1 MNQADNFIGTIG
13 HYSRFADTWMPM
25 STQAQAKTLRMVKGA
40 LLVRLAPTKAPHLH
54 VRMTGYSTSQEG
66 EDALL
71 AAEEADVPDV
81 GVVRSVALPSA
92 RALLAAASRGARGSD
107 CDSESGTQS
116 LTEDLRESSTE
127 RDSSPSSCLDEAATQ
142 LLCSSHAVAGSA
154 ADEESEESEED
165 EGGEE
170 DEEGGEDDQGEED
183 LGDCPNFR
191 PVVGEK
197 RKRDPKS
204 EGKDP
209 RQARRRRVDDSE
221 VD

>member
-13 HYSRFADTWMPM
+13 HYSRFADTWMRM

-40 LLVRLAPTKAPHLH
+40 LLVRLTPTKAPHLH
-54 VRMTGYSTSQEG
+54 VWMTGYSTSRGG

-81 GVVRSVALPSA
+81 GVVRTVALPSA
-92 RALLAAASRGARGSD
+92 WALLAAASHGVRGGD
-107 CDSESGTQS
+107 CDSKDGTQS

-127 RDSSPSSCLDEAATQ
+127 QNSSPSSCPVEAANQ

-154 ADEESEESEED
+154 ADEESEEG

-170 DEEGGEDDQGEED
+170 DEEDSEDD
-183 LGDCPNFR
+183 LGDRPNFR
-191 PVVGEK
+191 PAVGEK
-197 RKRDPKS
+197 
-204 EGKDP
+204 
-209 RQARRRRVDDSE
+209 
-221 VD
+221 